1 MYMLKNYMED
11 IVISTTESILKLL
24 NICKCEKCRL
34 DIIALALND
43 LPPKY
48 IVTEKGELYT
58 KLNELENQFGVDVQ
72 AAIIKAA
79 LLVGKNPKHDFG
91 DNIWI

>member
-1 MYMLKNYMED
+1 MYKLKNYMED

-91 DNIWI
+91 DNI

>member
-1 MYMLKNYMED
+1 MYKLKNYMED
-11 IVISTTESILKLL
+11 IVISTAESILKLL

-48 IVTEKGELYT
+48 IVTEKGELYS

-79 LLVGKNPKHDFG
+79 LIVGKNPKHDSG

>member
-1 MYMLKNYMED
+1 MYKLKNYMED
-11 IVISTTESILKLL
+11 IVSSTTHDILKLM

-48 IVTEKGELYT
+48 VVTEKGELYS
-58 KLNELENQFGVDVQ
+58 KVNELQHQFSIDVQ
-72 AAIIKAA
+72 TAIIKAA
-79 LLVGKNPKHDFG
+79 LIVGKNPKHD
-91 DNIWI
+91 

>member
-1 MYMLKNYMED
+1 MYKLKNYMED
-11 IVISTTESILKLL
+11 IVISTAESILKLL

-48 IVTEKGELYT
+48 IVTEKGELYS

-79 LLVGKNPKHDFG
+79 LIVGKNPKHDSG
-91 DNIWI
+91 DNI